1 MTNSTH
7 VESTLDL
14 LAGPLIK
21 EHNILAI
28 LILLPAFLRGERLK
42 GARARNKGA

>member
-7 VESTLDL
+7 VEGTLD

-28 LILLPAFLRGERLK
+28 LTLLSAFLRGERLK

>member
-14 LAGPLIK
+14 LAGPLIPSFSSHPK
-21 EHNILAI
+21 EHNVLVI
-28 LILLPAFLRGERLK
+28 LILLPAFLRGE
-42 GARARNKGA
+42 